1 MIVIVSI
8 NLILYLHTTN
18 KSLLLCNNMKRFF
31 FFLFFLVITTCAS
44 AQIQYYPTYNNQQQR
59 NNTPQSRTESYRTT
73 AYRVDYQNNVY
84 KMPIVVEISSNGYG
98 SVTMRVTQRYVDT
111 GLGGRWE
118 KIYSGGNVQKCQ
130 SLIGSNSL
138 ESQFMYK
145 ANINA
150 NIWYFDL

>member
-1 MIVIVSI
+1 MKHKTIMKQVLFIV
-8 NLILYLHTTN
+8 L
-18 KSLLLCNNMKRFF
+18 
-31 FFLFFLVITTCAS
+31 FLAATIGAS

-59 NNTPQSRTESYRTT
+59 ERAPQSRTESYRTT

-84 KMPIVVEISSNGYG
+84 KMPIVVEISSSGYG

-118 KIYSGGNVQKCQ
+118 KIYSGSNVQKCQ

-145 ANINA
+145 AIINA
-150 NIWYFDL
+150 NTWYFDL